1 VSACQVHFGGPGRPD
16 GRLRDLLAERVAE
29 VPAGGAIDWVTYYFR
44 DRRLAGELV
53 AARRRGATV
62 RVTLEGRPRTTHA
75 NDAVIALL
83 GDGLG
88 DGLRVVAAQTDR
100 LPLSKALRPR
110 LHEKLYCF
118 SHPEPSAW
126 VGSFNPSGDA
136 PELTPEVIREIGDHD
151 RAYNLLVELRGEPLV
166 STLVAHARALHTAAH
181 GPFDRFH
188 PDANRS
194 LLLGDVDVHCWPRV
208 APDPVNRWLAS
219 LPAGSRVRLA
229 ASHVSGPSAARALS
243 RLAGRGVDL
252 EILAESSERRVPAQ
266 IVRQLS
272 ASGARIQRIGDG
284 ECWIPMHDKFAL
296 VETRT
301 ERRSVFGSFN
311 WSEPSRRFN
320 REIGVVSGDPQL
332 FEVLEER
339 WCELGQAASPAAS
352 APD

>member
-1 VSACQVHFGGPGRPD
+1 MTAGQVHFGGPGRPD
-16 GRLRDLLAERVAE
+16 GRLRDLLAERVAA

-53 AARRRGATV
+53 AAHRRGVAV

-88 DGLRVVAAQTDR
+88 EGLRVVAARTDP
-100 LPLSKALRPR
+100 LPLGKALRPR

-136 PELTPEVIREIGDHD
+136 PELMPEVIPEIGDHD

-166 STLVAHARALHTAAH
+166 TALVAHARALHSAPH
-181 GPFDRFH
+181 GPFDRFR

-194 LLLGDVDVHCWPRV
+194 LALGDFVVHFWPRV
-208 APDPVNRWLAS
+208 APDPVNRWLS
-219 LPAGSRVRLA
+219 GLPAGSRVRLA
-229 ASHVSGPSAARALS
+229 ASHVSGPSAGRTLT
-243 RLAGRGVDL
+243 RLARRGVTL
-252 EILAESSERRVPAQ
+252 EILAESTQRRVPVKM
-266 IVRQLS
+266 VRQLS
-272 ASGARIQRIGDG
+272 ASGATIRRIGQG

-296 VETRT
+296 VETPT

-320 REIGVVSGDPQL
+320 REIGVVSSDDEL
-332 FEVLEER
+332 FETFEKR
-339 WCELGQAASPAAS
+339 WQELGHAASSGGSAS
-352 APD
+352 D